1 MNKMENQKYFLA
13 YSDIQTLLN
22 QENDFSTKD
31 SESRFLSLSSLIK
44 NITVIEDNRSFI
56 WIVWLFLY
64 FFLSLSAVGLEIEN
78 PYM

>member
-64 FFLSLSAVGLEIEN
+64 FFLSLGAMGLEVEN
-78 PYM
+78 QYM

>member
-13 YSDIQTLLN
+13 YSDIQVLLN

-44 NITVIEDNRSFI
+44 NITVIKDNRSLT
-56 WIVWLFLY
+56 WIMWLFLY